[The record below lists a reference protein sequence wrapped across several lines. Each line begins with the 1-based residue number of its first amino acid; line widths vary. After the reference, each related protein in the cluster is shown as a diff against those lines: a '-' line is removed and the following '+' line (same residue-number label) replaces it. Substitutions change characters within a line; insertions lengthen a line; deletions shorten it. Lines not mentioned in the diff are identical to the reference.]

1 MDKTMSS
8 KTENYLTLEDA
19 KPKKKAIINKEIASE
34 MENGMTRNGALTS
47 WRENTRKQR

>member
-1 MDKTMSS
+1 MSS
-8 KTENYLTLEDA
+8 KTENYITLEDA
-19 KPKKKAIINKEIASE
+19 KPKKQNKTIINKEIASE